1 MRTEEY
7 DLSRISDGQYDA
19 VIVGAGI
26 NGAVSAAAL
35 SSRGLK
41 VLLLDQGDFAS
52 FTSQESSNLVWG
64 GIKYLQSYEFW
75 LVFKLSLARARLMKE
90 YPNRVRKIGFV
101 AALGPN
107 APFGPVLGT
116 MGTLVYWAIGLFSTP
131 APRTFGVKAA
141 LEIEP
146 KLSQTKLRGAV
157 RYFDGMLPD
166 NDSRFVWDFVSKAM
180 SLGADAQNYARVD
193 SATRD
198 GDSWVLQ
205 VTDVHSGD
213 SVAVTSKAI
222 VNAAGPMATSF
233 LANAKTS
240 AKTGL
245 VFSKG
250 IHLVVPRLTKDDRVL
265 AFWDE
270 QNRLFYVIPMGDRS
284 VIGTTDT
291 RVTNPETEVND
302 EDRDFVL
309 RQINLSLDLP
319 KPLTKADIIAERSG
333 VRALVV
339 GGKSVGEEVD
349 WHKLSR
355 KHVIE
360 VDKAKRMLTIFG
372 GKLTDCLNVGAEVIA
387 EFKKLGFQLEQK
399 RKWYGEDS
407 GLMPTSFLTAVEQRV
422 ETEEKAGRIAKGL
435 WRRHGS
441 KAQAIVAAAN
451 AAGDTLDEV
460 FEGTGITFAEIE
472 HVIANERVVSAEDL
486 LRRRLPIAMT
496 RSAKDISN
504 NKKLQEI
511 LRATNLA

>member
-1 MRTEEY
+1 
-7 DLSRISDGQYDA
+7 
-19 VIVGAGI
+19 
-26 NGAVSAAAL
+26 
-35 SSRGLK
+35 
-41 VLLLDQGDFAS
+41 
-52 FTSQESSNLVWG
+52 
-64 GIKYLQSYEFW
+64 
-75 LVFKLSLARARLMKE
+75 
-90 YPNRVRKIGFV
+90 
-101 AALGPN
+101 
-107 APFGPVLGT
+107 
-116 MGTLVYWAIGLFSTP
+116 
-131 APRTFGVKAA
+131 
-141 LEIEP
+141 
-146 KLSQTKLRGAV
+146 
-157 RYFDGMLPD
+157 MLPD

-205 VTDVHSGD
+205 VTDVLSGET
-213 SVAVTSKAI
+213 VTVTSKAI

-387 EFKKLGFQLEQK
+387 EFKKMGFQLEKK

-407 GLMPTSFLTAVEQRV
+407 ALMPTSFLTAVEQRV

>member
-1 MRTEEY
+1 MTKENF
-7 DLSRISDGQYDA
+7 DLSKISDRQYDA
-19 VIVGAGI
+19 IIVGAGI
-26 NGAVSAAAL
+26 NGSVSAAAL

-90 YPNRVRKIGFV
+90 YPNRVRKIGFL

-107 APFGPVLGT
+107 APFGPLLGT
-116 MGTLVYWAIGLFSTP
+116 AGTLLYWTIGLFSTP
-131 APRTFGVKAA
+131 APRTFGTQAA
-141 LEIEP
+141 LKIEP
-146 KLSQTKLRGAV
+146 NLSRKKLRGAV

-166 NDSRFVWDFVSKAM
+166 NDSRFVWDFVNKAV
-180 SLGADAQNYARVD
+180 SLGAEARNYTRVD
-193 SATRD
+193 SASRGGD
-198 GDSWVLQ
+198 GWALK
-205 VTDVHSGD
+205 VTDVISGET
-213 SVAVTSKAI
+213 AILKTKAI
-222 VNAAGPMATSF
+222 VNAAGPMATSM
-233 LANAKTS
+233 LESANSS

-250 IHLVVPRLTKDDRVL
+250 IHLVVPRLAKDDRVL

-291 RVTNPETEVND
+291 RVANPYTEVND

-309 RQINLSLDLP
+309 RQINISLDLP
-319 KPLTKADIIAERSG
+319 TPLTRSDIIAERSG

-339 GGKSVGEEVD
+339 GGKSVGDEVD

-355 KHVIE
+355 KHVVE
-360 VDKAKRMLTIFG
+360 VDKSKGILSIFG

-387 EFKKLGFQLEQK
+387 EFKKMGFKLENK

-407 GLMPTSFLTAVEQRV
+407 GLMPDSFLESVEQLV
-422 ETEEKAGRIAKGL
+422 DTAEQAARISKGL

-441 KAQAIVAAAN
+441 TSKTLIDAAK
-451 AAGDTLDEV
+451 AAGETLEEV
-460 FEGTGITFAEIE
+460 FEGTGITYLELK
-472 HVIANERVVSAEDL
+472 HVIATERVVKAEDL

-496 RSAKDISN
+496 RSAQEIAN
-504 NKKLQEI
+504 NKKLQQI
-511 LRATNLA
+511 LGEANLS

>member
-1 MRTEEY
+1 MRTEEF
-7 DLSRISDGQYDA
+7 DLSRISNGQYDA
-19 VIVGAGI
+19 VVVGAGI

-116 MGTLVYWAIGLFSTP
+116 LGTLLYWAIGLFSTP
-131 APRTFGVKAA
+131 APRTFGIKAA

-146 KLSQTKLRGAV
+146 TLSRKKLRGAV

-166 NDSRFVWDFVSKAM
+166 NDSRFVWDFVSRAV

-193 SATRD
+193 SASRKA
-198 GDSWVLQ
+198 GNWVLK
-205 VTDVHSGD
+205 VTDVRSGK
-213 SVAVTSKAI
+213 AIEVTTIAI
-222 VNAAGPMATSF
+222 VNAAGPMASTF
-233 LANAKTS
+233 LTNAKASAKTS
-240 AKTGL
+240 L

-250 IHLVVPRLTKDDRVL
+250 IHLVVPRLTSDDRVL

-291 RVTNPETEVND
+291 RVVDPHTEVND

-309 RQINLSLDLP
+309 RQINLSMDLP
-319 KPLTKADIIAERSG
+319 KPLTKNDIIAERSG

-339 GGKSVGEEVD
+339 GGKSMGEEVD

-360 VDKAKRMLTIFG
+360 VDQTQEILSIFG

-387 EFKKLGFQLEQK
+387 EFKKMGFKLDEK
-399 RKWYGEDS
+399 SKWYGEDA
-407 GLMPTSFLTAVEQRV
+407 GLMPKSFEIELQQLGHSAEQA
-422 ETEEKAGRIAKGL
+422 TRIAKGI

-441 KAQAIVAAAN
+441 KAKAIID
-451 AAGDTLDEV
+451 AGLAKGENLEEV
-460 FEGTGITFAEIE
+460 FEGTGITYLELK
-472 HVIANERVVSAEDL
+472 HVIATERVCAAEDL

-496 RSAKDISN
+496 RSAKEIAN
-504 NKKLQEI
+504 NKKLQQI
-511 LRATNLA
+511 LSEANLS

>member
-1 MRTEEY
+1 MRTEEF

-19 VIVGAGI
+19 VVVGAGI

-90 YPNRVRKIGFV
+90 YPNRVRKIGFL

-107 APFGPVLGT
+107 APFGPILGT
-116 MGTLVYWAIGLFSTP
+116 LGTLLYWAIGLFSTP
-131 APRTFGVKAA
+131 APSTFGVKAA
-141 LEIEP
+141 LAIEP
-146 KLSQTKLRGAV
+146 NLSRTKLRGAV

-166 NDSRFVWDFVSKAM
+166 NDSRFVWDFVSRAV

-193 SATRD
+193 SASRKA
-198 GDSWVLQ
+198 GNWVLK
-205 VTDVHSGD
+205 VTDVRSGKAIE
-213 SVAVTSKAI
+213 VKAKAI
-222 VNAAGPMATSF
+222 VNAAGPMASTF
-233 LANAKTS
+233 LASAKTS
-240 AKTGL
+240 AKTSL

-250 IHLVVPRLTKDDRVL
+250 IHLVVPRLTSDDRVL

-270 QNRLFYVIPMGDRS
+270 QKRLFYVIPMGDRS

-291 RVTNPETEVND
+291 RVKTPFTDVND
-302 EDRDFVL
+302 EDREFVL
-309 RQINLSLDLP
+309 RQINLSLNLP
-319 KPLTKADIIAERSG
+319 KPLTQNDIIAERSG

-339 GGKSVGEEVD
+339 SGKSIGDEVD

-355 KHVIE
+355 KHVVE
-360 VDKAKRMLTIFG
+360 VDQAQRVLTIFG
-372 GKLTDCLNVGAEVIA
+372 GKLTDCLNVGAEVIT
-387 EFKKLGFQLEQK
+387 EFRKMGFKLDEK

-407 GLMPTSFLTAVEQRV
+407 GLMPESLEIDLQQRGQSADQA
-422 ETEEKAGRIAKGL
+422 TRIAKGI
-435 WRRHGS
+435 WRRQGS
-441 KAQAIVAAAN
+441 KALAIIDEGLARGEN
-451 AAGDTLDEV
+451 LDEV
-460 FEGTGITFAEIE
+460 FEGTGITYLEVK
-472 HVIANERVVSAEDL
+472 HVIATERVFTAEDL

-496 RSAKDISN
+496 RSAKEIAN
-504 NKKLQEI
+504 NKKLQQI
-511 LRATNLA
+511 LSEANLS

>member
-19 VIVGAGI
+19 VVVGAGI

-41 VLLLDQGDFAS
+41 VLILDQGDFAS

-90 YPNRVRKIGFV
+90 YPNRVRKIGFL

-116 MGTLVYWAIGLFSTP
+116 LGTLLYWAIGLFSTP
-131 APRTFGVKAA
+131 APRTFGMKSA
-141 LEIEP
+141 LEVEP
-146 KLSQTKLRGAV
+146 NLSRNKLRGAV

-166 NDSRFVWDFVSKAM
+166 NDSRFVWDFVNKAV
-180 SLGADAQNYARVD
+180 SLGADARNYTRVD
-193 SATRD
+193 SADRV
-198 GDSWVLQ
+198 GHGWALK
-205 VTDVHSGD
+205 VTDVISGE
-213 SVAVTSKAI
+213 AAEIKTKAI
-222 VNAAGPMATSF
+222 VNAAGPMASTFLTS
-233 LANAKTS
+233 AKTS
-240 AKTGL
+240 AKTSL

-250 IHLVVPRLTKDDRVL
+250 IHLVVPRLASDDRVL

-291 RVTNPETEVND
+291 RVIDPHTEVND

-309 RQINLSLDLP
+309 RQINLSMGLP
-319 KPLTKADIIAERSG
+319 KPLTKNDIIAERSG

-339 GGKSVGEEVD
+339 GGKNMSEEVD

-355 KHVIE
+355 KHVVE
-360 VDKAKRMLTIFG
+360 VDKAGQILTIFG
-372 GKLTDCLNVGAEVIA
+372 GKLTDCLNVGAEVIT
-387 EFKKLGFQLEQK
+387 EFKKMGFKLEKK

-407 GLMPTSFLTAVEQRV
+407 GLMPESFLKSVEALV
-422 ETEEKAGRIAKGL
+422 ESAEDSRRIAKGI

-441 KAQAIVAAAN
+441 KAKGIID
-451 AAGDTLDEV
+451 AGLAKGENLEEV
-460 FEGTGITFAEIE
+460 FEGTGITYLELK
-472 HVIANERVVSAEDL
+472 HVIASERVLTAEDL

-496 RSAKDISN
+496 RSAIEIAN
-504 NKKLQEI
+504 NKKLQQI
-511 LRATNLA
+511 LAEANLS

>member
-1 MRTEEY
+1 MRTEEF
-7 DLSRISDGQYDA
+7 DLSRISDGPYDA

-116 MGTLVYWAIGLFSTP
+116 LGTLLYWAIGLFSTP
-131 APRTFGVKAA
+131 APRTFGIKAA

-146 KLSQTKLRGAV
+146 NLSRKKLRGAV

-166 NDSRFVWDFVSKAM
+166 NDSRFVWDFVSKAI
-180 SLGADAQNYARVD
+180 SLGAQARNYTRVD
-193 SATRD
+193 SAQRVGNIWKIT
-198 GDSWVLQ
+198 
-205 VTDVHSGD
+205 VTDVRSGEAT
-213 SVAVTSKAI
+213 SVTSKAI
-222 VNAAGPMATSF
+222 VNAAGPMAKTF
-233 LANAKTS
+233 LASADTS

-250 IHLVVPRLTKDDRVL
+250 IHLVVPRLTQDDRVL

-270 QNRLFYVIPMGDRS
+270 QKRLFYVIPMGDRS

-291 RVTNPETEVND
+291 RVANPYTEVND

-309 RQINLSLDLP
+309 RQINISMDLP
-319 KPLTKADIIAERSG
+319 NPLTKKDIIAERSG

-339 GGKSVGEEVD
+339 GAKSVGEEVD

-360 VDKAKRMLTIFG
+360 VDKNQGILTIFG

-387 EFKKLGFQLEQK
+387 EFKKMGFALQGK

-407 GLMPTSFLTAVEQRV
+407 GLMPAAFLQAVKKRV
-422 ETEEKAGRIAKGL
+422 ESADQAERIAKGL
-435 WRRHGS
+435 WRRQGS
-441 KAQAIVAAAN
+441 TAQTIIDAAI
-451 AAGDTLDEV
+451 AAGDNLDEV
-460 FEGTGITFAEIE
+460 FKGTGITFAELD
-472 HVIANERVVSAEDL
+472 HVIASERVFTAEDL
-486 LRRRLPIAMT
+486 LRRRLPLAMT
-496 RSAKDISN
+496 RSAGDIAD

-511 LRATNLA
+511 LKAADLV

>member
-1 MRTEEY
+1 MRTEQY
-7 DLSRISDGQYDA
+7 DLSRISDGHYDA
-19 VIVGAGI
+19 VVVGAGI

-75 LVFKLSLARARLMKE
+75 LVFKLSLARARLMKQ

-107 APFGPVLGT
+107 APFGQVLGT
-116 MGTLVYWAIGLFSTP
+116 LGTLLYWAIGLFSTP
-131 APRTFGVKAA
+131 APRTFGIKAA
-141 LEIEP
+141 LQIEP
-146 KLSQTKLRGAV
+146 NLSRKKLRGAV

-166 NDSRFVWDFVSKAM
+166 NDSRFVWDFVSRAV

-193 SATRD
+193 SASRTA
-198 GDSWVLQ
+198 GAWVLK
-205 VTDVHSGD
+205 VTDVRSGK
-213 SVAVTSKAI
+213 AIEVTTKAI
-222 VNAAGPMATSF
+222 VNAAGPMASTFLTS
-233 LANAKTS
+233 AKTS
-240 AKTGL
+240 AKTSL

-250 IHLVVPRLTKDDRVL
+250 IHLVVPRLTSDDRVL

-270 QNRLFYVIPMGDRS
+270 QKRLFYVIPMGDRS

-291 RVTNPETEVND
+291 RVSNPYTEVND

-309 RQINLSLDLP
+309 RQINLSMDLP
-319 KPLTKADIIAERSG
+319 KPLTKNDIIAERSG

-355 KHVIE
+355 KHVVE
-360 VDKAKRMLTIFG
+360 VDKAQRILTIFG

-387 EFKKLGFQLEQK
+387 EFKQMGFKLDEK

-407 GLMPTSFLTAVEQRV
+407 GLMPKSFEIELQQLAHSEEQA
-422 ETEEKAGRIAKGL
+422 TRIAKGI

-441 KAQAIVAAAN
+441 KARAIIETGLAK
-451 AAGDTLDEV
+451 GEKLEEV
-460 FEGTGITFAEIE
+460 FEGTGISYVELE
-472 HVIANERVVSAEDL
+472 HVIATERVQSAEDL

-496 RSAKDISN
+496 RSAEEIAN
-504 NKKLQEI
+504 NKKLQQI
-511 LRATNLA
+511 LAEAKLS

>member
-7 DLSRISDGQYDA
+7 DLSRISDCQYDA
-19 VIVGAGI
+19 VVVGAGI

-41 VLLLDQGDFAS
+41 VLVLDQGDFAS

-90 YPNRVRKIGFV
+90 YPNRVRKIGFL

-116 MGTLVYWAIGLFSTP
+116 LGTLLYWAIGLFSTP
-131 APRTFGVKAA
+131 APRTFGMKSA
-141 LEIEP
+141 LEVEP
-146 KLSQTKLRGAV
+146 NLSRNKLRGAV

-166 NDSRFVWDFVSKAM
+166 NDSRFVWDFVNKAA
-180 SLGADAQNYARVD
+180 SLGADARNYTRVD
-193 SATRD
+193 SADRA
-198 GDSWVLQ
+198 GHGWALK
-205 VTDVHSGD
+205 VTDVISGET
-213 SVAVTSKAI
+213 AEIKTKAI
-222 VNAAGPMATSF
+222 VNAAGPMATSM
-233 LANAKTS
+233 LESANSS

-250 IHLVVPRLTKDDRVL
+250 IHLVVPRLTSDDRVL

-291 RVTNPETEVND
+291 RVVDPHTEVND

-309 RQINLSLDLP
+309 RQINLSMDLP
-319 KPLTKADIIAERSG
+319 KPLTKNDIIAERSG

-339 GGKSVGEEVD
+339 GGKSMSDEVD

-355 KHVIE
+355 KHVVE
-360 VDKAKRMLTIFG
+360 VDKAGQILTIFG
-372 GKLTDCLNVGAEVIA
+372 GKLTDCLNVGAEVIT
-387 EFKKLGFQLEQK
+387 EFKKMGFKLDEK

-407 GLMPTSFLTAVEQRV
+407 GLMPESFLKSVEALV
-422 ETEEKAGRIAKGL
+422 ESAEDSSRIAQGI

-441 KAQAIVAAAN
+441 KANAIID
-451 AAGDTLDEV
+451 AGLAKGEKLDEV
-460 FEGTGITFAEIE
+460 FEGTGITYVELK
-472 HVIANERVVSAEDL
+472 HVIANERVLTAEDL

-496 RSAKDISN
+496 RSAREIAN
-504 NKKLQEI
+504 NKKLQQI
-511 LRATNLA
+511 LSEANLS